1 MTSYLSLILVA
12 LTFSG
17 LLLINYF
24 VNSVIAA
31 PIKELVAA
39 TLDPHPNL
47 PTSKFP
53 LSHGMAIKI
62 VSPVK
67 SQHIQTG
74 TNLTVTGTSSDNS
87 STNCQISLLLNDL
100 KPYQK
105 TTPTGKSSSGG
116 EDYSSWRYVLNNS
129 TYSSIKQGI
138 NKITSKM
145 TCVNTDQP
153 RVTNPGVSKWYSIN
167 VTGVPA
173 KTAQSTPKFVTRLPA
188 SNNLN
193 HSDSSLTSKVNSSK
207 PSPLRLTTSV
217 YKPIQPTNIA
227 AKSNTN
233 SSLKPDTNIHTL
245 AVSLEVG
252 KNPIT
257 TGQKQT
263 VKVVVTDGAT
273 NAKVAGAKVTT
284 DIQPSSSSIVER
296 QFVGITGPDG
306 KVSKTWKM
314 GDEGRLETTYNIY
327 STISAPGYQYKT
339 ISGTFRASAPQNDA
353 ENISNKVDDLSN
365 KIINEVKKGFDE
377 NALMPKLPLPFN

>member
-47 PTSKFP
+47 PTSKIP
-53 LSHGMAIKI
+53 LSHGMALKI

-67 SQHIQTG
+67 GQHIPTG

-145 TCVNTDQP
+145 TCINTDQP

-339 ISGTFRASAPQNDA
+339 ISGTFRALAPQNDA

>member
-47 PTSKFP
+47 PTSKIP
-53 LSHGMAIKI
+53 LSHGLALKI

-67 SQHIQTG
+67 GQHIPTG

-153 RVTNPGVSKWYSIN
+153 RVTNPGVSRWYSIN

-193 HSDSSLTSKVNSSK
+193 NSDTSLTSKVNSSK

-233 SSLKPDTNIHTL
+233 SSVKPDTNIHTL

-314 GDEGRLETTYNIY
+314 GDEGKLETTYNIY

-339 ISGTFRASAPQNDA
+339 ISGTFRALAPQNDA

>member
-47 PTSKFP
+47 PTSKIP
-53 LSHGMAIKI
+53 LSHGMALKI

-67 SQHIQTG
+67 GQHIPTG

-193 HSDSSLTSKVNSSK
+193 HSDTSLTSKVNSSK

-233 SSLKPDTNIHTL
+233 SSVKPDTNIHTL

-314 GDEGRLETTYNIY
+314 GDEGKLETTYNIY

>member
-47 PTSKFP
+47 PTSKIP
-53 LSHGMAIKI
+53 LSHGMALKI

-67 SQHIQTG
+67 GQHIPTG

>member
-47 PTSKFP
+47 PTSKIP
-53 LSHGMAIKI
+53 LSHGMALKI

-67 SQHIQTG
+67 GQHIPTG

-167 VTGVPA
+167 VTGGPA
-173 KTAQSTPKFVTRLPA
+173 KTAQSTPKVVTRLPA

-193 HSDSSLTSKVNSSK
+193 HSDTSLTSKVNSSK

-233 SSLKPDTNIHTL
+233 SSVKTDTNIHTL

-314 GDEGRLETTYNIY
+314 GDEGKLETTYNIY

-339 ISGTFRASAPQNDA
+339 ISGTFRALAPQNDA

>member
-47 PTSKFP
+47 PTSKIP
-53 LSHGMAIKI
+53 LSHGMALKI

-67 SQHIQTG
+67 GQHIPTG

-167 VTGVPA
+167 VTGGPA

-193 HSDSSLTSKVNSSK
+193 HSDTSLTSKVNSSK

-233 SSLKPDTNIHTL
+233 SSVKPDTNIHTL

-314 GDEGRLETTYNIY
+314 RDEGKLETTYNIY

-339 ISGTFRASAPQNDA
+339 ISGTFRALAPQNDA
-353 ENISNKVDDLSN
+353 ENISNKVNDLSN

>member
-47 PTSKFP
+47 PTSKIP
-53 LSHGMAIKI
+53 LSHGMALKI

-67 SQHIQTG
+67 GQHIPTG

-193 HSDSSLTSKVNSSK
+193 HSDTSLTSKVNSSK

-233 SSLKPDTNIHTL
+233 SSIKPGTNIHTL

>member
-17 LLLINYF
+17 FLLINYF

-31 PIKELVAA
+31 PIKELVTA

-47 PTSKFP
+47 PTSKIP
-53 LSHGMAIKI
+53 LSHGMALKI

-67 SQHIQTG
+67 GQHIPTG

-87 STNCQISLLLNDL
+87 STNCQVSLLLNDL

-105 TTPTGKSSSGG
+105 TTPTGKGSSGG

-129 TYSSIKQGI
+129 TYGSIKQGI

-145 TCVNTDQP
+145 TCINTDQP
-153 RVTNPGVSKWYSIN
+153 SVTNPGVSKWYSIN

-173 KTAQSTPKFVTRLPA
+173 KTAQSTPKVVTRLPA
-188 SNNLN
+188 SKNLN
-193 HSDSSLTSKVNSSK
+193 HSDTSLTSKVNSSN

-227 AKSNTN
+227 AKLNTN
-233 SSLKPDTNIHTL
+233 SSVKTDTNIHTL

-314 GDEGRLETTYNIY
+314 GDEGKLETTYNIY

-339 ISGTFRASAPQNDA
+339 ISGTFRASAPENDA

>member
-47 PTSKFP
+47 PTSKIP
-53 LSHGMAIKI
+53 LSHGMALKI

-67 SQHIQTG
+67 SQHIPTG

-87 STNCQISLLLNDL
+87 STNCQVSLLLNDL

-173 KTAQSTPKFVTRLPA
+173 KTAQSTPKLVTRLPA

-193 HSDSSLTSKVNSSK
+193 HSDTSLTSKVNSSK

-233 SSLKPDTNIHTL
+233 SSVKTDTNIHTL

-314 GDEGRLETTYNIY
+314 GDEGKLETTYNIY

>member
-47 PTSKFP
+47 PTSKIP
-53 LSHGMAIKI
+53 LSHGMALKI

-67 SQHIQTG
+67 GQHIPTG

-145 TCVNTDQP
+145 TCANTDQP
-153 RVTNPGVSKWYSIN
+153 RVINAGVSKWYSIN

-173 KTAQSTPKFVTRLPA
+173 KTAQSTPKLVTRLPA

-193 HSDSSLTSKVNSSK
+193 HSDTSLTSKVNSSK

-233 SSLKPDTNIHTL
+233 SSVKPDTNIHTL

-252 KNPIT
+252 KNPIA

-339 ISGTFRASAPQNDA
+339 ISGTFRALAPQNDA

>member
-47 PTSKFP
+47 PTSKIP
-53 LSHGMAIKI
+53 LSHGMALKI

-67 SQHIQTG
+67 GQHIPTG

-193 HSDSSLTSKVNSSK
+193 HSDTSLTSKVNSSK

-233 SSLKPDTNIHTL
+233 SSIKPGTNIHTL

-284 DIQPSSSSIVER
+284 DIQPSLSSIVER

>member
-1 MTSYLSLILVA
+1 MA
-12 LTFSG
+12 L
-17 LLLINYF
+17 
-24 VNSVIAA
+24 
-31 PIKELVAA
+31 
-39 TLDPHPNL
+39 
-47 PTSKFP
+47 
-53 LSHGMAIKI
+53 KI

-67 SQHIQTG
+67 GQHIPTG

-153 RVTNPGVSKWYSIN
+153 RLTNPGVSKWYSIN

-193 HSDSSLTSKVNSSK
+193 HSDTSLTSKVNSSK

-227 AKSNTN
+227 AKSNTD
-233 SSLKPDTNIHTL
+233 SSVKPETNIHTL

-314 GDEGRLETTYNIY
+314 RDEGKLETTYNIY

>member
-47 PTSKFP
+47 PTSKIP
-53 LSHGMAIKI
+53 LSHGMALKI

-67 SQHIQTG
+67 GQHIPTG

-193 HSDSSLTSKVNSSK
+193 HSDTSLTSKVNSSK

-233 SSLKPDTNIHTL
+233 SSVKTDTNIHTL

-296 QFVGITGPDG
+296 QFVGKTGPDG

>member
-47 PTSKFP
+47 PTSKIP

-67 SQHIQTG
+67 GQHIPTG

-116 EDYSSWRYVLNNS
+116 EDYSSWKYVLNSS

-153 RVTNPGVSKWYSIN
+153 RVTNPGISKWYSIN
-167 VTGVPA
+167 VTGGPA

-193 HSDSSLTSKVNSSK
+193 HSDTSLTSKVNSSK

-233 SSLKPDTNIHTL
+233 SSVKPETNIHTL

-296 QFVGITGPDG
+296 QFVGKTGPDG

-314 GDEGRLETTYNIY
+314 GDEGKLETTYNIY

-339 ISGTFRASAPQNDA
+339 ISGTFRALAPQNDA

>member
-47 PTSKFP
+47 PTSKIP
-53 LSHGMAIKI
+53 LSHGMALKI

-67 SQHIQTG
+67 GQHIPTG
-74 TNLTVTGTSSDNS
+74 TNLTVTGASSDNS

-129 TYSSIKQGI
+129 TYGSIKQGI

-233 SSLKPDTNIHTL
+233 SSIKPGTNIHTL

-284 DIQPSSSSIVER
+284 DIQPSLSSIVER

>member
-47 PTSKFP
+47 PTSKIP
-53 LSHGMAIKI
+53 LSHGMALKI

-67 SQHIQTG
+67 GQHIPTG

-116 EDYSSWRYVLNNS
+116 EDYSSWRYVFNNS
-129 TYSSIKQGI
+129 TDSSIKQGI

-145 TCVNTDQP
+145 TCINTDQP

-193 HSDSSLTSKVNSSK
+193 HSDTSLTSKVNSSK

>member
-47 PTSKFP
+47 PTSKIP
-53 LSHGMAIKI
+53 LSHGMALKI

-67 SQHIQTG
+67 GQHIPTG

-145 TCVNTDQP
+145 TCANTDQP
-153 RVTNPGVSKWYSIN
+153 RVINAGVSKWYSIN

-193 HSDSSLTSKVNSSK
+193 HSDTSLTSKVNSSK

-233 SSLKPDTNIHTL
+233 SSVKPDTNIHTL

-339 ISGTFRASAPQNDA
+339 ISGTFRALAPQNDA

>member
-47 PTSKFP
+47 PTSKIP
-53 LSHGMAIKI
+53 LSHGMALKI

-67 SQHIQTG
+67 GQHIPTG

-105 TTPTGKSSSGG
+105 ATPTGKSSSGG

-153 RVTNPGVSKWYSIN
+153 RVTNPGVSRWYSIN
-167 VTGVPA
+167 VTGGPA

-193 HSDSSLTSKVNSSK
+193 HSDTSLTSKVNSSK

-233 SSLKPDTNIHTL
+233 SSVKPETNIHTL

-314 GDEGRLETTYNIY
+314 GDGGKLETTYNIY

-339 ISGTFRASAPQNDA
+339 ISGTFRALAPQNDA

>member
-47 PTSKFP
+47 PTSKIP
-53 LSHGMAIKI
+53 LSHGMALKI

-67 SQHIQTG
+67 GQHIPTG

-167 VTGVPA
+167 VTGGPA

-193 HSDSSLTSKVNSSK
+193 NSDTSLTSKVNSSK

-233 SSLKPDTNIHTL
+233 SSVKPDTNIHTL

-314 GDEGRLETTYNIY
+314 GDEGKLETTYNIY

>member
-1 MTSYLSLILVA
+1 MTPYLSLILVA

-17 LLLINYF
+17 LLSINYF
-24 VNSVIAA
+24 VNSVIAT
-31 PIKELVAA
+31 PIKKLVAA
-39 TLDPHPNL
+39 TLDPHPNP
-47 PTSKFP
+47 PTSKIP
-53 LSHGMAIKI
+53 LSHGMALKI

-67 SQHIQTG
+67 GQHIPTG

-87 STNCQISLLLNDL
+87 STNCQVSLLLNDL

-105 TTPTGKSSSGG
+105 TTPAEKSSSGG
-116 EDYSSWRYVLNNS
+116 DDYSSWRYVLNNS
-129 TYSSIKQGI
+129 KYGSIKQGI
-138 NKITSKM
+138 NKITSKL
-145 TCVNTDQP
+145 TCITTNQP
-153 RVTNPGVSKWYSIN
+153 SVINPGVSKWYSIN
-167 VTGVPA
+167 VTGVSA
-173 KTAQSTPKFVTRLPA
+173 KTAQSTPKVVTRLPA

-193 HSDSSLTSKVNSSK
+193 HSDTSLTSQVNSSN

-227 AKSNTN
+227 AKLNTN
-233 SSLKPDTNIHTL
+233 SSVKTDTNIHTL

-263 VKVVVTDGAT
+263 VKVVVADGAT
-273 NAKVAGAKVTT
+273 NARVAGAKVTT
-284 DIQPSSSSIVER
+284 DIQPSTSSIVER

-314 GDEGRLETTYNIY
+314 GDEGKLETTYNIY

-353 ENISNKVDDLSN
+353 EDISNRVDDLSN
-365 KIINEVKKGFDE
+365 KIINEVKKGFDQ

>member
-47 PTSKFP
+47 PTSKIP
-53 LSHGMAIKI
+53 LSHGMALKI
-62 VSPVK
+62 VSPVRG
-67 SQHIQTG
+67 QHIPTG

-153 RVTNPGVSKWYSIN
+153 SVTNPGVSKWYSIN

-233 SSLKPDTNIHTL
+233 SSVKPGTNIHTL

-314 GDEGRLETTYNIY
+314 GDGGKLETTYNIY

-339 ISGTFRASAPQNDA
+339 ISGTFRALAPQNDA

>member
-47 PTSKFP
+47 PTSKIP
-53 LSHGMAIKI
+53 LSHGMALKI

-67 SQHIQTG
+67 GQHIPTG

-105 TTPTGKSSSGG
+105 ATPTGKSSSGG

-314 GDEGRLETTYNIY
+314 RDEGKLETTYNIY

>member
-1 MTSYLSLILVA
+1 LILVA

-47 PTSKFP
+47 PTSKIP
-53 LSHGMAIKI
+53 LSHGMALKI

-67 SQHIQTG
+67 GQHIPTG

-116 EDYSSWRYVLNNS
+116 EDYSSWRYVLTNS

>member
-47 PTSKFP
+47 PTSKIP
-53 LSHGMAIKI
+53 LSHGMALKI

-67 SQHIQTG
+67 GQHIPTG

-116 EDYSSWRYVLNNS
+116 EDYSSWRYVFNNS
-129 TYSSIKQGI
+129 TDSSIKQGI

-233 SSLKPDTNIHTL
+233 SSVKPDTNIHTL

-284 DIQPSSSSIVER
+284 DIQPSLSSIVER

>member
-47 PTSKFP
+47 PTSKIL
-53 LSHGMAIKI
+53 LSHGMALKI

-67 SQHIQTG
+67 GQHIPTG

-193 HSDSSLTSKVNSSK
+193 NSDTSLTSKVNSSK

-233 SSLKPDTNIHTL
+233 SSVKPDTNIHTL

-263 VKVVVTDGAT
+263 VKVVVTDGVT

-314 GDEGRLETTYNIY
+314 GDEGKLETTYNIY

>member
-17 LLLINYF
+17 FLLINYF

-31 PIKELVAA
+31 PIKELVTA

-47 PTSKFP
+47 PTSKIP
-53 LSHGMAIKI
+53 LSHGMALKI

-67 SQHIQTG
+67 GQHIPTG

-87 STNCQISLLLNDL
+87 STNCQVSLLLNDL

-105 TTPTGKSSSGG
+105 TTPTEKGSSGG

-129 TYSSIKQGI
+129 TYGSIKQGI

-153 RVTNPGVSKWYSIN
+153 SVTNPGVSKWYSIN

-173 KTAQSTPKFVTRLPA
+173 KTAQSTPKVVTRLPA
-188 SNNLN
+188 SKNLN
-193 HSDSSLTSKVNSSK
+193 HSDTSLTSKVNSSN

-233 SSLKPDTNIHTL
+233 SSVKTDTNIHTL

-314 GDEGRLETTYNIY
+314 GDEGKLETTYNIY

-353 ENISNKVDDLSN
+353 DNINNKVDDLSN

>member
-47 PTSKFP
+47 PTSKIP
-53 LSHGMAIKI
+53 LSHGMALKI

-67 SQHIQTG
+67 GQHIPTG

-87 STNCQISLLLNDL
+87 STNCQISVLLNDL

-193 HSDSSLTSKVNSSK
+193 HSDTSLTSKVNSSK

-233 SSLKPDTNIHTL
+233 SSVKPDTNIHTL

>member
-47 PTSKFP
+47 PTSKIP
-53 LSHGMAIKI
+53 LSHGMALKI

-67 SQHIQTG
+67 GQHIPTG

-193 HSDSSLTSKVNSSK
+193 HSDTSLTSKVNSSK

-339 ISGTFRASAPQNDA
+339 ISGTFRALAPQNDA

>member
-47 PTSKFP
+47 PTSKIP
-53 LSHGMAIKI
+53 LSHGMALKI
-62 VSPVK
+62 ASPVK
-67 SQHIQTG
+67 GQHIPTG

-116 EDYSSWRYVLNNS
+116 EDYSSWRYVFNNS
-129 TYSSIKQGI
+129 TDSSIKQGI

-173 KTAQSTPKFVTRLPA
+173 KTAQSTPKFVTRLLA

-193 HSDSSLTSKVNSSK
+193 HSDTSLTSKVNSSK

-233 SSLKPDTNIHTL
+233 SSIKPGTNIHTL

>member
-47 PTSKFP
+47 PTSKIP
-53 LSHGMAIKI
+53 LSHGMALKI

-67 SQHIQTG
+67 GQHIPTG

-116 EDYSSWRYVLNNS
+116 EDYSSWRYVFNNS
-129 TYSSIKQGI
+129 TDSSIKQGI

-173 KTAQSTPKFVTRLPA
+173 KTAQSTPKFVTKLPA

-193 HSDSSLTSKVNSSK
+193 HSDTSLTSKVNSSK
-207 PSPLRLTTSV
+207 PSPLRITTSV

-233 SSLKPDTNIHTL
+233 SSVKPDANIHTL

>member
-47 PTSKFP
+47 PTSKIP
-53 LSHGMAIKI
+53 LSHGMALKI

-67 SQHIQTG
+67 GQHIPTG

-193 HSDSSLTSKVNSSK
+193 HSDTSLTSKVNSSK

-217 YKPIQPTNIA
+217 YKPIQPTNVA

-233 SSLKPDTNIHTL
+233 SSVKTDTNIHTL

-252 KNPIT
+252 KNPIA

-339 ISGTFRASAPQNDA
+339 ISGTFRALAPQNDA

>member
-47 PTSKFP
+47 PTSKIP
-53 LSHGMAIKI
+53 LSHGMALKI

-67 SQHIQTG
+67 GQHIPTG

-153 RVTNPGVSKWYSIN
+153 RVTSPGVSKWYSIN

-173 KTAQSTPKFVTRLPA
+173 KTAQSTPKLVTRLPA

-193 HSDSSLTSKVNSSK
+193 HSDTSLTSKVNSSK

-217 YKPIQPTNIA
+217 YKPIQPTNVA

-233 SSLKPDTNIHTL
+233 SSVKTDTNIHTL

-252 KNPIT
+252 KNPIA

-339 ISGTFRASAPQNDA
+339 ISGTFRALAPQNDA

>member
-47 PTSKFP
+47 PTSKIP
-53 LSHGMAIKI
+53 LSHGMALKI

-67 SQHIQTG
+67 GQHIPTG

-193 HSDSSLTSKVNSSK
+193 HSDTSLTSKVNSSK

-233 SSLKPDTNIHTL
+233 SSVKPDTNIHTL

-314 GDEGRLETTYNIY
+314 RDEGKLETTYNIY

>member
-47 PTSKFP
+47 PTSKIP
-53 LSHGMAIKI
+53 LSHGMALKI

-67 SQHIQTG
+67 GQHIPTG

-173 KTAQSTPKFVTRLPA
+173 KTAQSTPKFVTRLLA

-193 HSDSSLTSKVNSSK
+193 HSDTSLTSKVNSSK

-233 SSLKPDTNIHTL
+233 SSIKPGTNIHTL

-284 DIQPSSSSIVER
+284 DIQPSLSSIVER

>member
-47 PTSKFP
+47 PTSKIP
-53 LSHGMAIKI
+53 LSHGMALKI

-67 SQHIQTG
+67 GQHIPTG

-116 EDYSSWRYVLNNS
+116 EDYSSWRYVFNNS
-129 TYSSIKQGI
+129 TDSSIKQGI

-193 HSDSSLTSKVNSSK
+193 HSDTSLTSKVNSSK

-233 SSLKPDTNIHTL
+233 SSIKPGTNIHTL

-284 DIQPSSSSIVER
+284 DIQPSLSSIVER

>member
-47 PTSKFP
+47 PTSKIP
-53 LSHGMAIKI
+53 LSHGMALKI

-67 SQHIQTG
+67 GQHIPTG

-116 EDYSSWRYVLNNS
+116 EDYSSWRYVFNNS
-129 TYSSIKQGI
+129 TDSSIKQGI

>member
-47 PTSKFP
+47 PTSKIP
-53 LSHGMAIKI
+53 LSHGMALKI
-62 VSPVK
+62 VSPVRG
-67 SQHIQTG
+67 QHIPTG

-339 ISGTFRASAPQNDA
+339 ISGTFRALAPQNDA

>member
-47 PTSKFP
+47 PTSKIP
-53 LSHGMAIKI
+53 LSHGMALKI

-67 SQHIQTG
+67 GQHIPTG

-145 TCVNTDQP
+145 TCANTDQP
-153 RVTNPGVSKWYSIN
+153 RVINAGVSKWYSIN

-193 HSDSSLTSKVNSSK
+193 HSDTSLTSKVNSSK

-217 YKPIQPTNIA
+217 YKPIQPTNVA

-233 SSLKPDTNIHTL
+233 SSVKTDTNIHTL

-252 KNPIT
+252 KNPIA

-339 ISGTFRASAPQNDA
+339 ISGTFRALAPQNDA

>member
-47 PTSKFP
+47 PTSKIP
-53 LSHGMAIKI
+53 LSHGMALKI

-67 SQHIQTG
+67 GQHIPTG

-145 TCVNTDQP
+145 TCANTDQP
-153 RVTNPGVSKWYSIN
+153 RVINAGVSKWYSIN

-193 HSDSSLTSKVNSSK
+193 HSDTSLTSKVNSSK

>member
-1 MTSYLSLILVA
+1 LILVA

-47 PTSKFP
+47 PTSKIP
-53 LSHGMAIKI
+53 LSHGMALKI

-67 SQHIQTG
+67 GQHIPTG

-153 RVTNPGVSKWYSIN
+153 RVTNPGVSRWYSIN
-167 VTGVPA
+167 VTGGPA

-314 GDEGRLETTYNIY
+314 GDEGKLETTYNIY